1 MQVKPFH
8 PIGKKVKSGK
18 KLKPKTK
25 AQKIDKNI
33 KLLFKK

>member
-1 MQVKPFH
+1 MRVKPFN
-8 PIGKKVKSGK
+8 PIGKKVKSA
-18 KLKPKTK
+18 KLKPTNK